1 VGLFEGLRLAN
12 GLYNSPQAGEGRK
25 DDGGDAQQIDC
36 SGARACVCV
45 EGGRGS
51 RQGQSIQSLRLLGGS
66 VGEKAGGSTFPAAS
80 QQ

>member
-1 VGLFEGLRLAN
+1 MGCITAHRLAK
-12 GLYNSPQAGEGRK
+12 GEKTTEEMPSRLT
-25 DDGGDAQQIDC
+25 AVEPVH
-36 SGARACVCV
+36 VCV